1 MERLMGGTAK
11 LDLYKGKV
19 LLIVNVASKCG
30 LTPQYK
36 DLEEIYKKYQDSGLM
51 NLGFPANN
59 FLRQEPGDNKDIAEF
74 CQINYGVSFDM
85 FSKISVKGDDM
96 HPLYQFLTQKKYNQ
110 HSDNE
115 VSWNFQ
121 KYLIDKE
128 GNLVQVIS
136 PKTKVTDSSVINQIE
151 ALLGK

>member
-1 MERLMGGTAK
+1 
-11 LDLYKGKV
+11 
-19 LLIVNVASKCG
+19 
-30 LTPQYK
+30 
-36 DLEEIYKKYQDSGLM
+36 M